1 MIALENDHGYPVGHC
16 SECRFIQTKLYF
28 IIAGDKEG
36 YCLTCFPKIVEL
48 KDEGSPGI
56 IKPLS
61 SIEPSNQF
69 HIIMPMR
76 I

>member
-1 MIALENDHGYPVGHC
+1 MEALNVIDTGE
-16 SECRFIQTKLYF
+16 
-28 IIAGDKEG
+28 
-36 YCLTCFPKIVEL
+36 IVIEL
-48 KDEGSPGI
+48 KDEGNPGI

-69 HIIMPMR
+69 CIIMPMR